1 MKLLRFVSSP
11 DGEGEHSWV
20 GLAEVELSVWLK
32 KRWRIDAGLPER
44 LEQCRVVLE
53 ERRKTRERTGSPKHG
68 RRGRGDM
75 VRHLV

>member
-1 MKLLRFVSSP
+1 MFVSSS
-11 DGEGEHSWV
+11 DGEGEHSSG